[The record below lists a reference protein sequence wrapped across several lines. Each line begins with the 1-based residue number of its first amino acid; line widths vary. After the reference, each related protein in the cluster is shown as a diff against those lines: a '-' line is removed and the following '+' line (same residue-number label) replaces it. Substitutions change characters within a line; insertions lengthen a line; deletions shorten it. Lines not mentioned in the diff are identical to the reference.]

1 MSERGSIYGTTID
14 DLNTL
19 VIDFSN
25 VNVNKNLNVIGTFTS
40 NILSVLDNTLIGLQ
54 NVFQPLVPPG
64 AVMSFATKGPPQ
76 GWLECNGQT
85 LSITSYPNLSQLL
98 GTTWGGDGINNFAIP
113 NLNGFNDASGGH
125 FIRGGTVTGNKNPD
139 STKKP
144 TKNFNITAS
153 STADNAG
160 NHAHDHIYYNQGGS
174 TAVYAHN
181 TGGGGWYRNNVNTT
195 NGGRITNYAGDHNH
209 TITTTINDD
218 DLNTIWDGETV
229 PIHVVLLYC
238 IKY

>member
-1 MSERGSIYGTTID
+1 MVELGSIYGTTTID
-14 DLNTL
+14 GSNTL
-19 VIDFSN
+19 VVDFSN
-25 VNVNKNLNVIGTFTS
+25 VNVIGTFTS
-40 NILSVLDNTLIGLQ
+40 NIKSVLDNTLTGLQ
-54 NVFQPLVPPG
+54 NVFQPFVPPG

-85 LSITSYPNLSQLL
+85 LPITSYPNLSQVL
-98 GTTWGGDGINNFAIP
+98 GTTWGGDGIYNFAIP
-113 NLNGFNDASGGH
+113 NLNGFNDASGGN

-153 STADNAG
+153 SSAANAG
-160 NHAHDHIYYNQGGS
+160 THAHDHLYYNQGGS
-174 TAVYAHN
+174 TVYAHN
-181 TGGGGWYRNNVNTT
+181 TFGDGWYRNHVNTT

-218 DLNTIWDGETV
+218 DLNNIWDGETA

>member
-1 MSERGSIYGTTID
+1 MSELGSIYGTTVD
-14 DLNTL
+14 GSNTL

-25 VNVNKNLNVIGTFTS
+25 VQINGTLNN
-40 NILSVLDNTLIGLQ
+40 NIKSVLDNTLIGLQ
-54 NVFQPLVPPG
+54 NVFQPFVPPG

-85 LSITSYPNLSQLL
+85 LPITSYPNLSQVL
-98 GTTWGGDGINNFAIP
+98 GTTWGGDGINNFVIP

-125 FIRGGTVTGNKNPD
+125 FIRGGTVTGIKIPD

-153 STADNAG
+153 SSAANAG
-160 NHAHDHIYYNQGGS
+160 THAHDHLYYTQGGS
-174 TAVYAHN
+174 AVFAHN
-181 TGGGGWYRNNVNTT
+181 TFGDGWYRNNGNTT

-218 DLNTIWDGETV
+218 DLNNTWDGETA